1 MSTKAKKIGITG
13 GIGSG
18 KSVFCEFLKEK
29 SFVVLNA
36 DELAKELLAKDA
48 GIKKKVI
55 TEFGDEAYKNEIPD
69 KKYLAE
75 KVFSDPNNVEKINSI
90 IHPVVIKEIEKI
102 FEKYSGTQ
110 KIIFVE
116 AALIYEAEMDELF
129 DYIVLV
135 TADEKIR
142 EERKKKYDDMSA
154 EEFQKRLNNQIPD
167 SEKKKAADFVFE
179 NNGSKSDLRK
189 KADLLLLMLSTKK

>member
-90 IHPVVIKEIEKI
+90 IHPLVIKEIEKV